1 MTIQKLAS
9 EIAKRE
15 GKKSQAR
22 IGDIREIIKTLCTLE
37 AEMITSG
44 SDAVGPLDVIAEQ
57 SSKVAEKLYRKQAKL
72 HTQKGKLK

>member
-22 IGDIREIIKTLCTLE
+22 IGDIREILKILCTIDAEE
-37 AEMITSG
+37 AVEKPGGDPTVLLVLG
-44 SDAVGPLDVIAEQ
+44 KE
-57 SSKVAEKLYRKQAKL
+57 SSKIEGQILKRREREEKKAK
-72 HTQKGKLK
+72 K